1 MCSAVLTVQPATPV
15 KEKLAEPT
23 IVSPELAPVPSM
35 GKQDQLGTSNHFDMA
50 DGAAM
55 RRHTFAFTS
64 PSGFVRPLDL
74 HTCYTPWPVFRDVT
88 DGRQNITNQTS
99 IPG

>member
-1 MCSAVLTVQPATPV
+1 MCSTVLTVQRKHLRTSV
-15 KEKLAEPT
+15 G
-23 IVSPELAPVPSM
+23 PEHAPVPQGETRSARC
-35 GKQDQLGTSNHFDMA
+35 SNNMA
-50 DGAAM
+50 DGAAK

-74 HTCYTPWPVFRDVT
+74 HTCYTPWYVFRDVT